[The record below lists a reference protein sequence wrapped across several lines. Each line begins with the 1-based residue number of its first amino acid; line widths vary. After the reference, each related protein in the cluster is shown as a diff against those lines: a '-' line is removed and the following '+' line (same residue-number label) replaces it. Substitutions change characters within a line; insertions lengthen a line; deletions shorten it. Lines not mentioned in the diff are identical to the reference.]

1 MLICHLQFSFLSPKF
16 ETKLRNGAKQNTPF
30 EFYPK
35 FRWGGSNLWLIS
47 DCPCEPREPGRWQLR
62 HACSMLS
69 SILFQ
74 YPVSVSC
81 ICILYLYPV
90 SVSLYQ
96 YPVICIPVSVYPVS
110 VSCISLSCISFCIGI
125 LSQYPVSVFCIII
138 LYQYPVSFCTD
149 SFCQQAYAFYVQFV
163 AKFK

>member
-1 MLICHLQFSFLSPKF
+1 MYLNILICYYLNMLICHLQFSFLSPKF

-69 SILFQ
+69 SIL
-74 YPVSVSC
+74 
-81 ICILYLYPV
+81 YLYPV

-96 YPVICIPVSVYPVS
+96 YPVICISIPCISILYQLILYQFLYRYPVS
-110 VSCISLSCISFCIGI
+110 VSCISFLYH
-125 LSQYPVSVFCIII
+125 YPVSVSCIILHRFI
-138 LYQYPVSFCTD
+138 LPTSLCFLCAIR
-149 SFCQQAYAFYVQFV
+149 C
-163 AKFK
+163 KI